1 MVTPKTK
8 EATADKTFEGMSEIK
23 PNANV

>member
-1 MVTPKTK
+1 MVTPKAK